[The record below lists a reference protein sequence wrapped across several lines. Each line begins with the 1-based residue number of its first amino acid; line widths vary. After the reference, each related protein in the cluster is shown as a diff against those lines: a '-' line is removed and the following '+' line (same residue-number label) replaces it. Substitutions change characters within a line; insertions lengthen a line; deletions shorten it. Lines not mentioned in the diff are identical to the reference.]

1 MNRIE
6 RGKEIHPDMFKK
18 FVFTFAAL
26 ALAIASAASQ
36 KITLFQPTVI
46 NGQELKPGEYRVEV
60 KDNKAVISGG
70 KQSVE
75 VPVRVENGTEKYRS
89 TTVRYENANGQMKV
103 QEIRLGGTT
112 TKLVVGGEAASL

>member
-1 MNRIE
+1 
-6 RGKEIHPDMFKK
+6 MFKK
-18 FVFTFAAL
+18 FVFTFAAF
-26 ALAIASAASQ
+26 AVAIASAASQ

-46 NGQELKPGEYRVEV
+46 NGQALKPGEYRVEV

-70 KQSVE
+70 KQTVE

-112 TKLVVGGEAASL
+112 TKLVVAGEAASL